1 MIYQAK
7 TLSTA
12 LFSVTVLGKSFSC
25 EQWVSFAILAL
36 GVILVQA
43 SSSEHAMRSIQLCPA
58 WLCSLAPLRPRSK
71 RTLRPRR
78 PTRAPSSASAPAS
91 APRLSPGSRG
101 STSSSCSRAA
111 PPRSGRVLPSPAP
124 LRALGFYVS
133 MNFIA
138 GAQRAARPLLD
149 PSAALRHLARRP
161 RPHPPPRLFPRIP
174 RVHVGGGAR
183 PIRRWRV
190 R

>member
-161 RPHPPPRLFPRIP
+161 RPHSPPRLFPRIP